1 MKDKE
6 KYKGIKFLKVEQQF
20 LNVKKIKNKSTKNLC
35 INQDFSL
42 FNQNSPRGS
51 AKSSAKKSVK
61 SSAKKSVKSSI
72 KDDISVNKIDKSKK
86 KNYKYSDLEMI
97 KKLLELQKQE
107 EKIIQEN
114 KKNNNEYSNKLIIK
128 KNLSSKSLKQLTK
141 KLISFK
147 SLFNNNDKKNMES
160 NINQKKSNNNI
171 VKNITNKKHKRFLC
185 CL

>member
-51 AKSSAKKSVK
+51 DKSSAKKSVKSSAKKSVK

-97 KKLLELQKQE
+97 KKLLELQKEE

-147 SLFNNNDKKNMES
+147 SLFNNNDKKNM
-160 NINQKKSNNNI
+160 KKI
-171 VKNITNKKHKRFLC
+171 
-185 CL
+185 